1 MQIKTTGDLRAL
13 LSQAIEDVKS
23 GKMSIEK
30 AGSIQK
36 IAGRI
41 NESIYAE
48 AKILL
53 MINPQMKE
61 ASLGN
66 LELHKP
72 PAGSP

>member
-1 MQIKTTGDLRAL
+1 MAIKTTGDLRAL
-13 LSQAIEDVKS
+13 LSQSIDDVKS

-30 AGSIQK
+30 ASSIQK

-53 MINPQMKE
+53 MINPQMKD
-61 ASLGN
+61 ATLGN
-66 LELHKP
+66 LELH
-72 PAGSP
+72 SNQT

>member
-13 LSQAIEDVKS
+13 LSQAIEDVKH

>member
-13 LSQAIEDVKS
+13 LSQAIDDVKC